1 MRLNMDSNLLLKV
14 VRISLK
20 LVVARVLTILALSM
34 TFALACWTMWGP
46 SYERIAALLIFAI
59 TVFLPSLMKE
69 TKHDDDDESGE
80 QTGGAKA

>member
-1 MRLNMDSNLLLKV
+1 MDSNLLLKV

-46 SYERIAALLIFAI
+46 SYERMLIFAI

-69 TKHDDDDESGE
+69 TKHDDDHENRE
-80 QTGGAKA
+80 QKGDG

>member
-1 MRLNMDSNLLLKV
+1 MDSNLLFKV
-14 VRISLK
+14 ARISWK
-20 LVVARVLTILALSM
+20 LMVARVLTILALSM

-69 TKHDDDDESGE
+69 TKHDDDDESSE

>member
-1 MRLNMDSNLLLKV
+1 MGLNMDSNLLLKV

-69 TKHDDDDESGE
+69 TKHDDDDQGGE
-80 QTGGAKA
+80 QAGSAKA

>member
-1 MRLNMDSNLLLKV
+1 
-14 VRISLK
+14 
-20 LVVARVLTILALSM
+20 M

-80 QTGGAKA
+80 QTGSAKA

>member
-1 MRLNMDSNLLLKV
+1 MDSDLLLKV
-14 VRISLK
+14 VRVSLK

-69 TKHDDDDESGE
+69 TKHDDDDESSE

>member
-1 MRLNMDSNLLLKV
+1 MDSNLLLKV
-14 VRISLK
+14 VRVSLK
-20 LVVARVLTILALSM
+20 LVVARVFTILALSM

-46 SYERIAALLIFAI
+46 TYERLAALLIFAI

>member
-1 MRLNMDSNLLLKV
+1 
-14 VRISLK
+14 
-20 LVVARVLTILALSM
+20 M

>member
-1 MRLNMDSNLLLKV
+1 
-14 VRISLK
+14 
-20 LVVARVLTILALSM
+20 VLTILALSM

>member
-1 MRLNMDSNLLLKV
+1 MDSNLLLKV

-80 QTGGAKA
+80 QTGSAKA

>member
-1 MRLNMDSNLLLKV
+1 MGLNMDTNLLLKV